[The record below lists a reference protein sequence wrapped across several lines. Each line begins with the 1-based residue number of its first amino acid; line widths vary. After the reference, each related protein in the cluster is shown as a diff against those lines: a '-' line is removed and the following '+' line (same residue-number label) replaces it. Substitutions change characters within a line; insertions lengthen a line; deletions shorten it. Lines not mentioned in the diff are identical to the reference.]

1 MSASGLHARW
11 VRGLAI
17 DGSLLADRLEL
28 DRRRLF
34 LMPPRFLPD
43 RRERV
48 VGDLEGPLDVFL
60 RVLRAHER
68 ALAGV
73 RDAEEDVVP
82 EAMDEP
88 VPPSPGVRAQRV
100 PEVPDLVFR
109 REVDVADRPDVFDP
123 GWDASVVREVL
134 EAAVELAA
142 EAVDVVVV
150 LGMFSEDLESLEAR
164 GDADRMTVVRP
175 RVERGV
181 LPAAARLEDIHD
193 LGFAAEARQL
203 EAAARD
209 FAEGRHIGPD
219 VVVLLGAAIR
229 EAEAREHLV
238 EDQDDA
244 LLAREL
250 AEALEVIGL
259 RHDHAGPAEDGL
271 DDQRADLVLVL
282 FEDRGRGLDVVVW
295 EDHDH
300 VGDGLGDPA

>member
-60 RVLRAHER
+60 CMLRAHER

-123 GWDASVVREVL
+123 GRDAPVVREVL

-142 EAVDVVVV
+142 EAVDV
-150 LGMFSEDLESLEAR
+150 A
-164 GDADRMTVVRP
+164 VVRP

-181 LPAAARLEDIHD
+181 LPAAAWLEDVHD

-209 FAEGRHIGPD
+209 LAERRHIGPD

-250 AEALEVIGL
+250 AEALEVVRL
-259 RHDHAGPAEDGL
+259 RRDHAGTAEDGL

-282 FEDRGRGLDVVVW
+282 FEDGSRGLDVVVW
-295 EDHDH
+295 ENHDQI
-300 VGDGLGDPA
+300 GDGLGDPAAVWDGPVAVHAARGAAVHIEA